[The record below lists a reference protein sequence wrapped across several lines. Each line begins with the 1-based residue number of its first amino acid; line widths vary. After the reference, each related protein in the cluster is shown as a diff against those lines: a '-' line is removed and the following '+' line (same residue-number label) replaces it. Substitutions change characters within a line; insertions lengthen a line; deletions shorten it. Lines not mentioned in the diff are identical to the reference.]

1 MYIQSPQKIL
11 LALARKSL
19 LGKTKHKSRKA
30 GSLGSPALQ
39 AGGCSLQLLSDSRG
53 RAAPNTPQQAQ
64 GRTENWRRLQQG
76 AGDGRVMAGWR
87 GTGKGH
93 GCWAHM
99 DQQGKR
105 RKCSMAAG
113 TGGGGKD
120 PYTAKEKQILSFVT
134 GISAT
139 TQAPPP
145 AAQPQQFLSR
155 QHATPRPAEESLQHP
170 RLLAAPDQ

>member
-39 AGGCSLQLLSDSRG
+39 AGGCSLQLLPDSRG

-87 GTGKGH
+87 GTGTWMLGTYGPAGKKEEMQH
-93 GCWAHM
+93 GSWH
-99 DQQGKR
+99 GRGWEGSLYSKR
-105 RKCSMAAG
+105 KTNSQLCDRNICNHPSTTSSCSAPAIPFKAACH
-113 TGGGGKD
+113 
-120 PYTAKEKQILSFVT
+120 
-134 GISAT
+134 
-139 TQAPPP
+139 
-145 AAQPQQFLSR
+145 AAAS
-155 QHATPRPAEESLQHP
+155 
-170 RLLAAPDQ
+170 